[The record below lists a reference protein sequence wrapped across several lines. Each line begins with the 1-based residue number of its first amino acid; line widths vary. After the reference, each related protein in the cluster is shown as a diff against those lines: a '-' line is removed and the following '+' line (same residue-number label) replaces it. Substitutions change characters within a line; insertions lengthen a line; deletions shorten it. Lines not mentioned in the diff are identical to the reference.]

1 MKLPDKLP
9 RIKYNSPV
17 IITFALISLGAL
29 LLSWATGGKSNA
41 LLFSVYRSPMRDV
54 LTYPRFFF
62 HVMGHADLSHYMNN
76 FMIILLVG
84 PMLEEKYGSRLMI
97 AMIAITAFV
106 TGLVFFIFFPHSAL
120 LGASGVVF
128 MMILLSS
135 FANAGKSEIPL
146 TLILVTVLYL
156 GTEIYDGLFSADNVS
171 QLAHLI
177 GGACGGIFGWLV
189 ANGTVGKR

>member
-1 MKLPDKLP
+1 MKLPK
-9 RIKYNSPV
+9 IKYNSPV
-17 IITFALISLGAL
+17 VITFALISLGAL
-29 LLSWATGGKSNA
+29 ILNRITGGVSNT
-41 LLFSVYRSPMRDV
+41 LLFSVYKAPLRDV
-54 LTYPRFFF
+54 LTYPRFFL
-62 HVMGHADLSHYMNN
+62 HVLGHADLSHYMNN

-84 PMLEEKYGSRLMI
+84 PMLEEKYGGRLLVGMI
-97 AMIAITAFV
+97 TVTAFV

-156 GTEIYDGLFSADNVS
+156 GTEIIDGLFTADNVS
-171 QLAHLI
+171 QLAHLV

-189 ANGTVGKR
+189 ANGSLKKR